1 MNGRGTVN
9 RGNMSAPTKSE
20 AKALFMTPDAD
31 LGVADDA
38 RGLSVKM
45 QIFLTYAIGGL
56 GSAWLW
62 PHLEGVSKC
71 LVLLFA
77 LLAGISIHNGTWM
90 ANARDLRREQREQR
104 REALNEAKAWIGLG
118 SDRKAA

>member
-1 MNGRGTVN
+1 MN

-62 PHLEGVSKC
+62 PHLEACPSASC
-71 LVLLFA
+71 CSSHF
-77 LLAGISIHNGTWM
+77 LLASPSTMEPGWRTPGTCGES
-90 ANARDLRREQREQR
+90 NVSSVARHLMRRKHGSASAPIERQR
-104 REALNEAKAWIGLG
+104 NVV
-118 SDRKAA
+118 